1 MAYFKPTK
9 MKSTGKFYPTAVL
22 VDKPIE
28 IDELAEQIAEISTV
42 SKADIVAVLAS
53 LPTVMSRG
61 MNSGRSVHL
70 QDFGF
75 FRYTID
81 ARRGGRDTAKEV
93 VPDDVERTRVRFT
106 PETHF
111 STGRTT
117 TRALSPASVRW
128 VKWNGGTVSEGE
140 TTEGGGTEGGGT
152 EGGGTE
158 GGGGLDENPLG

>member
-22 VDKPIE
+22 VDKPME

-70 QDFGF
+70 QDLGF

-81 ARRGGRDTAKEV
+81 ARKGGRDTEKEV
-93 VPDDVERTRVRFT
+93 VPNDVERTRVRFT

-111 STGRTT
+111 ATGRTA

-128 VKWNGGTVSEGE
+128 VKWNGAIVDESG
-140 TTEGGGTEGGGT
+140 TTEGGGTGGSG
-152 EGGGTE
+152 
-158 GGGGLDENPLG
+158 DENDNPLG